1 MAWSIPYRAT
11 SSAADG
17 PGEPALPLA
26 ELAGR
31 LTQPLP
37 GMGPAAHWVARRG
50 NEVVA
55 FAEVHFLEAENSAIG
70 LTHVVVHP
78 AARRSGIG
86 TALLRAVLPE
96 LRARGRRIVEGWQVV
111 AGTGGEWGAEALGFR
126 PGRTI
131 VRQALVV
138 AGADRAR
145 WDVPVP

>member
-1 MAWSIPYRAT
+1 RFSPYAEIWYFFSSRRRHTRWPRDWSSDVC
-11 SSAADG
+11 SSD
-17 PGEPALPLA
+17 
-26 ELAGR
+26 
-31 LTQPLP
+31 LP

-111 AGTGGEWGAEALGFR
+111 AGTGGERWAEALGFR
-126 PGRTI
+126 PVRTI

-138 AGADRAR
+138 AGAD
-145 WDVPVP
+145 